1 MDDDRLSLVLA
12 NEPAEV
18 RRVIER
24 VETFCRDRGAGR
36 RTVHRFSLALDE
48 VLTNVVAYAFA
59 DGLRHE
65 IEVAI
70 EFRDG
75 RIAATVSDDGA
86 PFDPLSQPPPD
97 VHAAVEDRK
106 IGGLGIH
113 LLRSLTHAV
122 EYRRESG
129 RNRLAFTV
137 LLDAPERR

>member
-1 MDDDRLSLVLA
+1 
-12 NEPAEV
+12 
-18 RRVIER
+18 
-24 VETFCRDRGAGR
+24 AGR
-36 RTVHRFSLALDE
+36 RTVHRLSLALDE

-70 EFRDG
+70 EIRDDD
-75 RIAATVSDDGA
+75 IAATVSDDGA
-86 PFDPLSQPPPD
+86 PFDPFSQPPPD
-97 VHAAVEDRK
+97 THATIEDRR

-122 EYRRESG
+122 EYRREGG
-129 RNRLAFTV
+129 RNRLTFVA